1 MMFKNRKVRVDRYG
15 SDVEKEAVLCSRAH
29 DAISIVYP
37 HNRICYKRQRIEVS
51 YCIVLVVYIQI
62 NDF

>member
-1 MMFKNRKVRVDRYG
+1 VDRYG